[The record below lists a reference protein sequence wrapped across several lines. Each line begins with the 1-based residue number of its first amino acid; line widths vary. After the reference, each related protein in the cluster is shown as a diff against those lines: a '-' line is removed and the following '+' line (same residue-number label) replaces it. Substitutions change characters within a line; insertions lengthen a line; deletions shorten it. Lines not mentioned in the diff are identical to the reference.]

1 MGDITLY
8 WYTSM
13 PVVSCFMWNGALG
26 SSGVLLSYS
35 IISLASPMT
44 CQYTDIYPLLNIHI
58 YTSPLQAEM
67 RRELALAPTETEQNL
82 WSFLLANSGGSYPAC
97 TELPYWVDAGCIDSC
112 DWK

>member
-44 CQYTDIYPLLNIHI
+44 CQYTAIYPLLNIHI
-58 YTSPLQAEM
+58 YIFISSD
-67 RRELALAPTETEQNL
+67 RFLALGTPYQRNL
-82 WSFLLANSGGSYPAC
+82 
-97 TELPYWVDAGCIDSC
+97 
-112 DWK
+112 